1 VVISFIFVST
11 IKLNLQ
17 MQSSITKKSV
27 KFTDKGA
34 KGYIKL
40 NDGTKTNFTIDEDG
54 EIKQW
59 GDASDESIT
68 TPVIMDIL
76 IMLYATE

>member
-1 VVISFIFVST
+1 ME
-11 IKLNLQ
+11 N
-17 MQSSITKKSV
+17 SITKKSV

-40 NDGTKTNFTIDEDG
+40 NDGTKTNFIIDEDG

-59 GDASDESIT
+59 GNASNESIT
-68 TPVIMDIL
+68 TPVITDIL
-76 IMLYATE
+76 LMLYSAE

>member
-1 VVISFIFVST
+1 MET
-11 IKLNLQ
+11 I
-17 MQSSITKKSV
+17 ITKKSV

-40 NDGTKTNFTIDEDG
+40 NDGTRTNFTINDDG

-68 TPVIMDIL
+68 TPVITDIL
-76 IMLYATE
+76 LMLYSAE

>member
-1 VVISFIFVST
+1 
-11 IKLNLQ
+11 
-17 MQSSITKKSV
+17 MQSTITKKSV

>member
-1 VVISFIFVST
+1 
-11 IKLNLQ
+11 
-17 MQSSITKKSV
+17 MESSITKKSV
-27 KFTDKGA
+27 KFTDKGV

-59 GDASDESIT
+59 GNTSNESIT
-68 TPVIMDIL
+68 TPVITDIL
-76 IMLYATE
+76 MMLYATE

>member
-1 VVISFIFVST
+1 ME
-11 IKLNLQ
+11 N
-17 MQSSITKKSV
+17 SITKKSV

-40 NDGTKTNFTIDEDG
+40 KDGTKANFTIDEDG

-59 GDASDESIT
+59 GDVSDESIT
-68 TPVIMDIL
+68 TPVIMDIM

>member
-1 VVISFIFVST
+1 
-11 IKLNLQ
+11 
-17 MQSSITKKSV
+17 MQNSITKKSV

-40 NDGTKTNFTIDEDG
+40 KDGTKANFTIDEDG

-59 GDASDESIT
+59 GDVSDESIT
-68 TPVIMDIL
+68 TPVITDIL
-76 IMLYATE
+76 LMLYSAE

>member
-1 VVISFIFVST
+1 MET
-11 IKLNLQ
+11 
-17 MQSSITKKSV
+17 SIIKKSV

-40 NDGTKTNFTIDEDG
+40 NDGTKTNFIINDDG

-59 GDASDESIT
+59 GDASDETIT
-68 TPVIMDIL
+68 TPVITDIL
-76 IMLYATE
+76 LMLYSTE